1 MKLQVITWAVVS
13 RHDDRECT
21 STIDPEDALKLHE
34 LQKKYQ
40 DKDIF
45 QIDCEE
51 EREFLL
57 SFIDCGEYPDWCY
70 LNSITFQKIEDNISL
85 DEVKAMVVEKHNQQV
100 EQTLTK
106 LD

>member
-1 MKLQVITWAVVS
+1 MKLQVITYANVS
-13 RHDDRECT
+13 RREDNECPC
-21 STIDPEDALKLHE
+21 IIEPEDALRLHE
-34 LQKKYQ
+34 LYKKYK

-45 QIDCEE
+45 QIDSEE
-51 EREFLL
+51 DREFMLD
-57 SFIDCGEYPDWCY
+57 FINCGEYPDWCY

-85 DEVKAMVVEKHNQQV
+85 DDIRAMIIENHNEQV